1 MIAMTEFSSGVGKH
15 ISKCNN
21 AHFWTRVKSQEK
33 LREFELEIRS
43 KLFYFCF
50 RVWFKF
56 RIFTRIYIS
65 ALTGFGFLSSI
76 FYFVSPYLCYDTRK
90 NLANRCVLTTCNVKA
105 HSEFIS
111 SDSTAFITAS
121 HHWFYNS
128 SNFPSISSFPPW
140 LFSFLPQSPL
150 WPHLERKKNNIAATC
165 QMTWPTNFMEWV
177 LGVLHSLDRRKNLQ
191 RFYEIELLAHASQ
204 SQWSFNTS
212 FLKLPTRF
220 LKINGKHFQNHCKRI
235 FVPVKWVEILSL

>member
-1 MIAMTEFSSGVGKH
+1 MSAVGSRSSDYEQDTHMPKTCNSSVSFTDTNTLQNGKFRGVMIAMTEFSSGVGKH

-165 QMTWPTNFMEWV
+165 QMTWPTNFMECYTLSTDGKICNV
-177 LGVLHSLDRRKNLQ
+177 
-191 RFYEIELLAHASQ
+191 F
-204 SQWSFNTS
+204 
-212 FLKLPTRF
+212 TRLNF
-220 LKINGKHFQNHCKRI
+220 
-235 FVPVKWVEILSL
+235 